1 MSLGMSEE
9 QAKAV
14 GIRTKR
20 IYIRQEYPKMC
31 EHPDHLSDRSKDVRC
46 ENEEAEIEFLY
57 GFTEDGK
64 KELAAKKEKEAE
76 EAKALAGKRSA
87 VDELRS
93 QVYAQKIDESKD
105 KMQALRSKAN
115 KEAKDSKEAKE
126 PAKAVK
132 SKKLKDGDDPLF
144 D

>member
-9 QAKAV
+9 QARAV
-14 GIRTKR
+14 GILPKK
-20 IYIRQEYPKMC
+20 IYTHVEYPKMC

-46 ENEEAEIEFLY
+46 ENEEAEITFLY

-76 EAKALAGKRSA
+76 EAKKLAGKLSA
-87 VDELRS
+87 VDELRTK
-93 QVYAQKIDESKD
+93 VYAQKIDESAN
-105 KMQALRSKAN
+105 KMQALRAKAN
-115 KEAKDSKEAKE
+115 KEAKDSKE
-126 PAKAVK
+126 PAKAGK